1 MYIDP
6 PSRTQAFV
14 PSVVNAGS
22 CFAISS
28 AADFERGMNFL
39 HVFFFR
45 DRVSGSFAQ
54 IFKRVTSEHI
64 FYLPPSGLS
73 ESVLLSSS
81 LYLLPEILQTQ
92 SDPAILSKYMQ

>member
-1 MYIDP
+1 MNIVDVRASSDMYIDP

-73 ESVLLSSS
+73 ESILLSSS
-81 LYLLPEILQTQ
+81 LYVDPEIL
-92 SDPAILSKYMQ
+92 